1 MTQPSETPRTDI
13 RKFRKGDLYDPST
26 KAGTLYVSSE
36 TEFVEAWF
44 CAAIERELS
53 TARSI
58 LADLERQFGKLLAQ
72 PKAAPQTRPLEPLQQ
87 LGIDRERE
95 REASAAPDSG
105 MPDQWVWWNKG
116 DGFAVGPRNV
126 GAIAIVFTVEEAQA
140 ICSHVNSALSLRERE
155 GMVPTW
161 TVLFNDGNGRHR
173 LLAFC
178 STEEAADNLYMILS
192 NHARV
197 PTKRPFH
204 KNDPALAA
212 APSAGGEKP

>member
-105 MPDQWVWWNKG
+105 MPLVLKVLVDW
-116 DGFAVGPRNV
+116 
-126 GAIAIVFTVEEAQA
+126 EEANGTLAGLQPSEYAALGEALAEASIKQSPRQA
-140 ICSHVNSALSLRERE
+140 AAALSLRGRE
-155 GMVPTW
+155 EKV
-161 TVLFNDGNGRHR
+161 RR
-173 LLAFC
+173 LLASDSWC
-178 STEEAADNLYMILS
+178 PACGHNRDTSSVSSIDNEDGTRACQLCGVNWIE
-192 NHARV
+192 V
-197 PTKRPFH
+197 
-204 KNDPALAA
+204 AA
-212 APSAGGEKP
+212 APSAGGEEK